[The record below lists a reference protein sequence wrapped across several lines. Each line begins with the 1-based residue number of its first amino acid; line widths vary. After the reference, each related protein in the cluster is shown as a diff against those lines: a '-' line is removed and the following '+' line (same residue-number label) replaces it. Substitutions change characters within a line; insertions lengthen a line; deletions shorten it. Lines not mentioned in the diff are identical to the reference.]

1 MQSKK
6 TNASKSGFTLVEIM
20 IVVCIIGLLAA
31 ISVPSFIR
39 SITSG
44 VALRDDLMQEA
55 LVHLWLMETRRPGQT
70 PSWYLQSCKFH
81 LQHYLAAGRSIDSAK
96 RREGRVV
103 FVHEAE
109 DGEAFPEQGDS
120 GDSVFTSVCAR
131 GLLPRA
137 LSAIQKPAVLCPDP
151 LRADRADNKRHVLPG
166 RWRARSVHP
175 GGCAPPAP
183 YCLAAGPAGL
193 AR

>member
-1 MQSKK
+1 MTYPNDLKDVATMSPDQPCLRDSM
-6 TNASKSGFTLVEIM
+6 VRM
-20 IVVCIIGLLAA
+20 V
-31 ISVPSFIR
+31 R
-39 SITSG
+39 SITSD

-120 GDSVFTSVCAR
+120 GDSVFTSVSAR
-131 GLLPRA
+131 ELMGLLSKHLQP
-137 LSAIQKPAVLCPDP
+137 QEKAVLE
-151 LRADRADNKRHVLPG
+151 
-166 RWRARSVHP
+166 
-175 GGCAPPAP
+175 
-183 YCLAAGPAGL
+183 CLADGL
-193 AR
+193 GAREVGRELKMSHTMVIRHRRRIAALVTRLERPNEFRAHACGAA